1 MKRFGFFLVRAASFG
16 RSSEVRCIVWPEISK
31 LPILLLAVIA
41 ACASEPASRGEK
53 VAADGSTCVKD
64 RAALLAL
71 GYWEF
76 DQSPE
81 GVRAVLDKPGCQIAG
96 ADLIRDFH
104 AALRAE
110 AKPVKHTFP
119 AGEVTF
125 SSTGEMTILYWH
137 EGQARAMAGQTP
149 EAIRLFRLSLK
160 PAEENFGGWNEYVR
174 ASIAF
179 LSDDLAALQSER
191 EALNYYGPIISQN
204 LTVVDRLVRCFGQ
217 SYQEAYGT
225 DRCSEAPDN

>member
-1 MKRFGFFLVRAASFG
+1 VI
-16 RSSEVRCIVWPEISK
+16 RSLTILPLALIS
-31 LPILLLAVIA
+31 
-41 ACASEPASRGEK
+41 ACASAPTSGSENVSTEG
-53 VAADGSTCVKD
+53 ADCMED

-81 GVRAVLDKPGCQIAG
+81 GIRAVLDKPGCRIAG

-110 AKPVKHTFP
+110 TKPVKHTFP
-119 AGEVTF
+119 EGEVTF

-149 EAIRLFRLSLK
+149 EAIRLFRHSLK
-160 PAEENFGGWNEYVR
+160 PAEENFGGWNEYVS

-179 LSDDLAALQSER
+179 LSDDLAALQNER
-191 EALNYYGPIISQN
+191 KALKSYGRIVSQN

-217 SYQEAYGT
+217 SYQEAYSAA
-225 DRCSEAPDN
+225 RCSEAPGN

>member
-1 MKRFGFFLVRAASFG
+1 MI
-16 RSSEVRCIVWPEISK
+16 RSLTIF
-31 LPILLLAVIA
+31 LLAVIA
-41 ACASEPASRGEK
+41 ACTSAPASRIEHVSAEG
-53 VAADGSTCVKD
+53 ADCIDD

-81 GVRAVLDKPGCQIAG
+81 GVRAVFDKPGCQIAG
-96 ADLIRDFH
+96 AALIRDFH

-110 AKPVKHTFP
+110 EKPVKHTFP
-119 AGEVTF
+119 EGEVMF
-125 SSTGEMTILYWH
+125 SSTGELTILYWH
-137 EGQARAMAGQTP
+137 EGQARAMAGQTS

-179 LSDDLAALQSER
+179 LSGDLAALQNER
-191 EALNYYGPIISQN
+191 KALHRFGPIVSQN

-217 SYQEAYGT
+217 SYQEAYSA
-225 DRCSEAPDN
+225 DRCSEAPGN

>member
-1 MKRFGFFLVRAASFG
+1 M
-16 RSSEVRCIVWPEISK
+16 
-31 LPILLLAVIA
+31 
-41 ACASEPASRGEK
+41 
-53 VAADGSTCVKD
+53 
-64 RAALLAL
+64 LAL

-81 GVRAVLDKPGCQIAG
+81 GVRSVLDKPGCQIAG

-119 AGEVTF
+119 EGEVTL
-125 SSTGEMTILYWH
+125 SSTGEMTILCWH

-160 PAEENFGGWNEYVR
+160 PAEEKFGGWNEYVR
-174 ASIAF
+174 ASVAF
-179 LSDDLAALQSER
+179 LSSDLSALQNER
-191 EALNYYGPIISQN
+191 KALNRFGPIVSQN

-217 SYQEAYGT
+217 SYQEAYGAK
-225 DRCSEAPDN
+225 RCSEAPGN